1 MDFTPRYVP
10 RCLPLLLLQDDYSVP
25 LGSALFH
32 PSRERGVLL
41 PLALACVNVNPD
53 VFVGQARSLLCIATI
68 WLELRATEVK
78 TWQQEQLACVGEE
91 RREDEEILTV

>member
-10 RCLPLLLLQDDYSVP
+10 RSLPLLLLQDDYSVP

-41 PLALACVNVNPD
+41 PLALLVIVNPN

-68 WLELRATEVK
+68 WLEVRASEVK
-78 TWQQEQLACVGEE
+78 TWLHNSCREVGWRGVNEGG
-91 RREDEEILTV
+91 

>member
-10 RCLPLLLLQDDYSVP
+10 RSLPLLLLQDDYSVP

-41 PLALACVNVNPD
+41 PLASCLPV
-53 VFVGQARSLLCIATI
+53 SM
-68 WLELRATEVK
+68 
-78 TWQQEQLACVGEE
+78 
-91 RREDEEILTV
+91 

>member
-10 RCLPLLLLQDDYSVP
+10 RSLPLLLLQDDYSVP

-41 PLALACVNVNPD
+41 PLACLCHRESQCLRRASQIALMHSD
-53 VFVGQARSLLCIATI
+53 DLVGGAS
-68 WLELRATEVK
+68 E
-78 TWQQEQLACVGEE
+78 
-91 RREDEEILTV
+91 